1 MNFPLKLYT
10 PHPDKLTTLAIQPAP
25 QWGAPSRL
33 YLRLLVAALLL
44 LAVAALAIALALLL
58 LDGGQRKCVARAAGR
73 GLPQP
78 VVAALV
84 PGQGADPGL
93 DVVVQAQLYAV
104 GLCDARGG
112 VRDLVLW
119 ALVLEGELAS
129 VWVPSALAHWSLLSS
144 ILCPPVATYLL
155 GSIGFPAALFFSF
168 RRVAG
173 PMLARWSELGLVM
186 IWSQMTAWFV
196 AFAFSFPAAGHSAV
210 T

>member
-1 MNFPLKLYT
+1 M
-10 PHPDKLTTLAIQPAP
+10 
-25 QWGAPSRL
+25 
-33 YLRLLVAALLL
+33 
-44 LAVAALAIALALLL
+44 
-58 LDGGQRKCVARAAGR
+58 
-73 GLPQP
+73 
-78 VVAALV
+78 
-84 PGQGADPGL
+84 
-93 DVVVQAQLYAV
+93 QAQLDAV
-104 GLCDARGG
+104 GLGDARGG

-129 VWVPSALAHWSLLSS
+129 VLFRLRSRLATVLFIAVPSRIPIDA
-144 ILCPPVATYLL
+144 YLL

-196 AFAFSFPAAGHSAV
+196 AFSLPAAGHSAV